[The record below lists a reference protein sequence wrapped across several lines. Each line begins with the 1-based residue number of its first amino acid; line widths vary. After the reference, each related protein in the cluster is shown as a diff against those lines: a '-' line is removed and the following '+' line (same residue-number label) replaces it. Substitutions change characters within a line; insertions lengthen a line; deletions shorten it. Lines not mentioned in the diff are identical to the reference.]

1 MRKIHHSSTNNQR
14 WCVHYRVL
22 LNSHY
27 SKLCVLNDLTH
38 KKKYYFFFFRKS
50 QFVKKKMLE
59 LDENRSAV
67 MFIAT

>member
-1 MRKIHHSSTNNQR
+1 MRKIHHSRTSTNNQR

-38 KKKYYFFFFRKS
+38 KKKIILFYFFRKS
-50 QFVKKKMLE
+50 QFVKK
-59 LDENRSAV
+59 DA
-67 MFIAT
+67 